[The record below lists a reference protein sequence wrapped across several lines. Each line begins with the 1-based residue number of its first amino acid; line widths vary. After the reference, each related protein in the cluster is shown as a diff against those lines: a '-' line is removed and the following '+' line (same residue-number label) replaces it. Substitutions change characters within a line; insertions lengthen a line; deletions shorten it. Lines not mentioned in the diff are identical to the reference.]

1 MAYCTAEDL
10 TERLSND
17 ELIQLTDD
25 AGTGVVNQDIVS
37 RAISAAQDTI
47 DGYLRGRY
55 TVPLVSV
62 PGLIK
67 NIAADL
73 TAYKLFKRRNQL
85 VVNEAKELMYKKA
98 VAQLKDIQ
106 AGVILL
112 ETAAGAALPP
122 KPLMK
127 TNKRPSDRIFDKS
140 KLEEF

>member
-1 MAYCTAEDL
+1 MDYCAAADL
-10 TERLSND
+10 AERLSNN

-25 AGTGVVNQDIVS
+25 ANTGVANQDLIA

-62 PGLIK
+62 PGIVK
-67 NIAADL
+67 SIATDL
-73 TAYKLFKRRNQL
+73 AAYSLFKRRNQL
-85 VVNEAKELMYKKA
+85 QVNEAKELMYKKA
-98 VAQLKDIQ
+98 MAQLKDIQ
-106 AGVILL
+106 AGIILL

-127 TNKRPSDRIFDKS
+127 SNKRPSDKIFDKQ
-140 KLEEF
+140 KLEGF